1 MNGREAAIRA
11 LLAWE
16 KRGAWSDAYLD
27 GLFRREKLPER
38 ERALAQRL
46 CCGVI
51 QNLTALDFYLAPY
64 VRGSLQSPVRAILR
78 CAVYQLAFLDRIPPS
93 AAVDTAVE
101 MAKSMANPA
110 AARVVNAILRRLT
123 SAPLPPL
130 PQGGDAE
137 SLAVRYSHPLWLTQ
151 LWLDRLGEA
160 DCRRLLAA
168 DNEIPPTAL
177 RVNRLRG
184 TAEEVSAALTEENAV
199 FSPLP
204 PLPDFFALKEG
215 RAADLSVFRRGM
227 VTVQDPA
234 AALPV
239 LCAEVKP
246 GMRVL
251 DACAAPGGKTFLLA
265 QEMEDRGEILACDL
279 HPNKLERLRTAAERL
294 GIRSIRT
301 QAADARKPAEEWKN
315 AFDLVLA
322 DVPCSGMGVIRK
334 KPEIRWKPRE
344 ELADLPGIQLA
355 ILRSL
360 GDCVRPGGQLVYS
373 TCTLLEAENEAVTA
387 AFLAERGDFR
397 AAPIHLPA
405 PLGDIPEG
413 RRTLWPFEY
422 GTDGFYLCRMI
433 REK

>member
-1 MNGREAAIRA
+1 MNGREAAVRA

-16 KRGAWSDAYLD
+16 NRGAWSDAFLD
-27 GLFRREKLPER
+27 GLFRRENLPER
-38 ERALAQRL
+38 ERALAQRI
-46 CCGVI
+46 CCGVL
-51 QNLTALDFYLAPY
+51 QNLTALDWYLAPY
-64 VRGSLQSPVRAILR
+64 VRGELQSAVRVVLR

-101 MAKSMANPA
+101 MTKSLANPA

-123 SAPLPPL
+123 SDPLPAL
-130 PQGGDAE
+130 PQGNDAE
-137 SLAVRYSHPLWLTQ
+137 SLSIRYSHPLWLVRE
-151 LWLDRLGEA
+151 WLERLGEA
-160 DCRRLLAA
+160 DCSRLLAA
-168 DNEIPPTAL
+168 NNGIPPTAL
-177 RVNRLRG
+177 RVNRLRA
-184 TAEEVSAALTEENAV
+184 TAEEAADVLAGEGAV

-204 PLPDFFALKEG
+204 PLPDFFALSEG
-215 RAADLSVFRRGM
+215 KAADLEAFRRGL

-239 LCAEVKP
+239 LCGEIIP

-265 QEMEDRGEILACDL
+265 QEMEDRGEILACDI
-279 HPNKLERLRTAAERL
+279 HPKKLARLSTAAERL
-294 GIRSIRT
+294 GIRCIRT
-301 QAADARKPAEEWKN
+301 RAADARKPVEEWKD

-334 KPEIRWKPRE
+334 KPEIRWKPQE
-344 ELADLPGIQLA
+344 ELADLPGIQLD

-360 GDCVRPGGQLVYS
+360 GGCVRPGGQLIYS

-387 AFLAERGDFR
+387 AFLAERRDFR
-397 AAPIHLPA
+397 TA
-405 PLGDIPEG
+405 PLSMPGCLEDVPEG
-413 RRTLWPFEY
+413 RRTLWPFEF

>member
-1 MNGREAAIRA
+1 MNGREIAVQA

-16 KRGAWSDAYLD
+16 KRGAWSDAFLD

-46 CCGVI
+46 CCGVL
-51 QNLTALDFYLAPY
+51 QNLTALDWYLDPY
-64 VRGSLQSPVRAILR
+64 VRGKLQSAVRMILR

-101 MAKSMANPA
+101 MAKAMANPA

-130 PQGGDAE
+130 PRGDDAE
-137 SLAVRYSHPLWLTQ
+137 SLAVRYSHPLWLVRI
-151 LWLDRLGEA
+151 WLDRLGTE

-168 DNEIPPTAL
+168 DNAIPPTSL
-177 RVNRLRG
+177 RVNRLRA
-184 TAEEVSAALTEENAV
+184 TAEEVSAALAGENAR
-199 FSPLP
+199 FAPLP
-204 PLPDFFALKEG
+204 PLEDFFALAEG
-215 RAADLSVFRRGM
+215 RAADLEVFRRGL

-239 LCAEVKP
+239 LCAEVHP

-265 QEMEDRGEILACDL
+265 QKMEDRGELLACDL
-279 HPNKLERLRTAAERL
+279 HENKLKRLTAAAERL
-294 GIRSIRT
+294 GIRCIRT
-301 QAADARKPAEEWKN
+301 QAADARKPAAEWKN

-322 DVPCSGMGVIRK
+322 DVPCSGMGVVRK
-334 KPEIRWKPRE
+334 KPEIRWKAPE
-344 ELADLPGIQLA
+344 ELAELPGIQLD

-360 GDCVRPGGQLVYS
+360 ADCVRPGGQLVYS
-373 TCTLLEAENEAVTA
+373 TCTLLEAENEAVTD
-387 AFLAERGDFR
+387 AFLAEREDFR
-397 AAPIHLPA
+397 TA
-405 PLGDIPEG
+405 PLQLPGPLGGAPEG
-413 RRTLWPFEY
+413 RRTLWPFEF

>member
-1 MNGREAAIRA
+1 MNGREAAVQA

>member
-1 MNGREAAIRA
+1 MNGREAAVRA

-78 CAVYQLAFLDRIPPS
+78 CAVYQLAFLDRIPPC

>member
-1 MNGREAAIRA
+1 MNGREAAVRA

-64 VRGSLQSPVRAILR
+64 VRGSLQSPVQAILR

-123 SAPLPPL
+123 SAPLPSL

-279 HPNKLERLRTAAERL
+279 HPNKLERLRAAADRL
-294 GIRSIRT
+294 RIRCVRT
-301 QAADARKPAEEWKN
+301 QAADARKPAVEWKN

-397 AAPIHLPA
+397 AEPIHLPA

>member
-1 MNGREAAIRA
+1 MNGREAAVRA

-16 KRGAWSDAYLD
+16 KRGAWSDAFLD

-38 ERALAQRL
+38 ERALAQRI
-46 CCGVI
+46 CCGVL
-51 QNLTALDFYLAPY
+51 QNLTALDWYLAPY
-64 VRGSLQSPVRAILR
+64 VRGELQSAVRAVLR

-101 MAKSMANPA
+101 MTKALANPA

-123 SAPLPPL
+123 SAPLPAL

-137 SLAVRYSHPLWLTQ
+137 SLAIRYSHPLWLVCV
-151 LWLDRLGEA
+151 WLERLGEA

-177 RVNRLRG
+177 RVNRLRA
-184 TAEEVSAALTEENAV
+184 TAEEAAEALTGEGAD
-199 FSPLP
+199 FAPLP
-204 PLPDFFALKEG
+204 PLAGFFALSGG
-215 RAADLSVFRRGM
+215 RAADLEAFRRGLI
-227 VTVQDPA
+227 TVQDPA

-239 LCAEVKP
+239 LCAGAGP

-251 DACAAPGGKTFLLA
+251 DACAAPGGKSFLLA

-279 HPNKLERLRTAAERL
+279 HPNKLERLRSGAERL
-294 GIRSIRT
+294 GIRCIRT
-301 QAADARKPAEEWKN
+301 LAADARKPAAEWEN

-322 DVPCSGMGVIRK
+322 DVPCSGLGVIRK
-334 KPEIRWKPRE
+334 KPEIRWKPE
-344 ELADLPGIQLA
+344 SELAGLPGIQLD

-373 TCTLLEAENEAVTA
+373 TCTLLEEENEAVTA
-387 AFLAERGDFR
+387 AFLTERGDFR
-397 AAPIHLPA
+397 RAPMELPG
-405 PLGDIPEG
+405 PLGNVPEG
-413 RRTLWPFEY
+413 QRTLWPFEF

>member
-1 MNGREAAIRA
+1 MNGREAAVRA

-130 PQGGDAE
+130 PRGGDAE

-215 RAADLSVFRRGM
+215 RAAELSAFRRGM

-279 HPNKLERLRTAAERL
+279 HPNKLERLRAAADRL
-294 GIRSIRT
+294 RIRCVRT

-397 AAPIHLPA
+397 AEPIHLPA

>member
-1 MNGREAAIRA
+1 MNGREAAVRA

-64 VRGSLQSPVRAILR
+64 VRGSLQSPVQAILR

-123 SAPLPPL
+123 SAPLPSL

-184 TAEEVSAALTEENAV
+184 TAEAVSAALTEENAV

-279 HPNKLERLRTAAERL
+279 HPNKLERLRAAADRL
-294 GIRSIRT
+294 RIRCVRT
-301 QAADARKPAEEWKN
+301 QAADARKPAVEWKN

-397 AAPIHLPA
+397 AEPIHLPA